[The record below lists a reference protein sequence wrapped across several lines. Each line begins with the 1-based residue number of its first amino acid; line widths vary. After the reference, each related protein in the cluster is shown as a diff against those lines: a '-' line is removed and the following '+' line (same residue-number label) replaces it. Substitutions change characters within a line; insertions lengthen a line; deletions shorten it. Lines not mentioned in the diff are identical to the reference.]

1 MNDRRH
7 DAMRVLIVGGG
18 IAGLEAL
25 IGLRQ
30 LAGDRV
36 DITLL
41 APELEFTY
49 KPMTVEEPF
58 SFTPAERHELAPIA
72 SEFDARFVQAA
83 LATMRPDDHL
93 AEVSDGS
100 EVEYDAAIVCVGA
113 RQRAAFEGAATLR
126 TSGDPLPID
135 DLLRAAA
142 EHPSGRIA
150 FVVPPGVSWPLPIYE
165 LALMAHRR
173 AGDLG
178 VRVHPLVVTPESAPL
193 IMFGRVP
200 SDSVAAL
207 LAGRGIETRPSV
219 HAREGDEGE
228 IVLAPGDERLDAGA
242 VVALPLLE
250 GPRLAGL
257 PADDGGFIPIDEH
270 ARVKSADD
278 VHAAGDGANFPIK
291 QGGIGTQQ
299 ADAAVEWI
307 AARAGAEIEP
317 RPFHPILRGK
327 LITGEETLSMR
338 ADLTGGA
345 GEGKASADY
354 LWWPP
359 HKVSGRYLAAWLAGE
374 TPHAEPEPPRR
385 PVDIE
390 LELPH
395 EWHREPM
402 ALDPYGPLDV
412 D

>member
-1 MNDRRH
+1 MNDRRD
-7 DAMRVLIVGGG
+7 DAMRVLVVGGG
-18 IAGLEAL
+18 IAGMEAL
-25 IGLRQ
+25 IGLRE

-36 DITLL
+36 ETTLV
-41 APELEFTY
+41 AQDPEFIYTPL
-49 KPMTVEEPF
+49 TVEEPF
-58 SFTPAERHELAPIA
+58 TLAPAGHHELAPIA
-72 SEFDARFVQAA
+72 TELGAQLVQAA
-83 LATMRPDDHL
+83 LTSMRPAEHL
-93 AEVSDGS
+93 AELSDGS
-100 EVEYDAAIVCVGA
+100 SLEYDAAIVCIGA
-113 RQRAAFEGAATLR
+113 RQRAAFERAATLR
-126 TSGDPLPID
+126 TSGDPMPID

-142 EHPSGRIA
+142 DHPSGRIA

-173 AGDLG
+173 AGELG
-178 VRVHPLVVTPESAPL
+178 LQVRQVVVTPESAPL

-219 HAREGDEGE
+219 HAREGDDGE
-228 IVLAPGDERLDAGA
+228 IVLAPGEETLDAGA
-242 VVALPLLE
+242 VVALSRLE
-250 GPRLAGL
+250 GPAISGL
-257 PADDGGFIPIDEH
+257 PADEGGFIPIDEH
-270 ARVKSADD
+270 ARVKGTED

-291 QGGIGTQQ
+291 QGGLGTQQ

-307 AARAGAEIEP
+307 AARAGAHIEP
-317 RPFHPILRGK
+317 QPFHPILRGK

-359 HKVSGRYLAAWLAGE
+359 QKVSGRYLAPWLAGE

>member
-1 MNDRRH
+1 MNAGRD

-25 IGLRQ
+25 IGLRH

-36 DITLL
+36 EITLV
-41 APELEFTY
+41 APEPEFTY

-58 SFTPAERHELAPIA
+58 SPMPAERHDLAPIA
-72 SEFDARFVQAA
+72 AEFDSRFVQAA
-83 LATMRPDDHL
+83 LTSMRPGEHL
-93 AEVSDGS
+93 AELSDGAALS
-100 EVEYDAAIVCVGA
+100 YDAAIVCIGA
-113 RQRAAFEGAATLR
+113 RQRAAFERAATLR
-126 TSGDPLPID
+126 VAGDPLPIN

-142 EHPSGRIA
+142 AHGSRRIA

-165 LALMAHRR
+165 VALMADRR
-173 AGDLG
+173 ATELG
-178 VRVHPLVVTPESAPL
+178 LEVTSLVVTPEAAPL
-193 IMFGRVP
+193 IMFGRMP
-200 SDSVAAL
+200 SDAVASL
-207 LAGRGIETRPSV
+207 LAGRGIETRLSV
-219 HAREGDEGE
+219 HAREGDDGE
-228 IVLAPGDERLDAGA
+228 IVLAPGDEPLDAGA
-242 VVALPLLE
+242 VVALPRLE
-250 GPRLAGL
+250 GPGVSGL
-257 PADDGGFIPIDEH
+257 PADEGGFIPIDEH
-270 ARVKSADD
+270 ARVNGADD

-299 ADAAVEWI
+299 ADAAAEWI

-317 RPFHPILRGK
+317 RPFRPILRGK

-338 ADLTGGA
+338 AEVTGGA

-374 TPHAEPEPPRR
+374 TPQDEPEPPRR

-402 ALDPYGPLDV
+402 ALDPYGPLRSD
-412 D
+412 